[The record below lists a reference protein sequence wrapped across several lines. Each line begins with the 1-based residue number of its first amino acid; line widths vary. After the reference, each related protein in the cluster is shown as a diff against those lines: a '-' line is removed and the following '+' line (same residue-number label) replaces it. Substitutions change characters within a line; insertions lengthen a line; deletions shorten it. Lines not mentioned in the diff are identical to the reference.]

1 MNDDKKFDAKQFS
14 DDLHDQIHRDIHAS
28 VNTYEQQRKKWRYPF
43 VFGRQ
48 IGPGNASPGL
58 FWGALM
64 ALCGLALLL
73 DHMGI
78 ISFDRIW
85 RFWPL
90 LMVLAGI
97 ANFMIREKRIWGI
110 FLVIAGVLIQLNQ
123 LGVAHFSWADFWP
136 LMLIAAGLMLMWGSI
151 ESRRRLGGVS
161 SGGDDPRTT
170 INGMAVF
177 SGLERRVTTQDFQ
190 GGNVTA
196 VFGGVE
202 IDLTEANMQAD
213 EALLEVNAIFGGAEI
228 RVPDSWQVSYRG
240 APIFGGIEDK
250 TRTRRSEDPAN
261 PKRKLLIVSGAVI
274 FGGLEIK
281 N

>member
-1 MNDDKKFDAKQFS
+1 
-14 DDLHDQIHRDIHAS
+14 
-28 VNTYEQQRKKWRYPF
+28 
-43 VFGRQ
+43 
-48 IGPGNASPGL
+48 
-58 FWGALM
+58 
-64 ALCGLALLL
+64 
-73 DHMGI
+73 MGI

-97 ANFMIREKRIWGI
+97 ANSMTREKRIWGI
-110 FLVIAGVLIQLNQ
+110 FLIVAGVLIQLNQ
-123 LGVAHFSWADFWP
+123 LGVAHFTWADFWP
-136 LMLIAAGLMLMWGSI
+136 LMLIVAGLMLMWGSI
-151 ESRRRLGGVS
+151 ESRKRLGGFS
-161 SGGDDPRTT
+161 SGGGDPRTT

-202 IDLTEANMQAD
+202 IDLSEANMRAD
-213 EALLEVNAIFGGAEI
+213 EAVLEVNAIFGGAEI

-250 TRTRRSEDPAN
+250 TRTRRSDDPAN
-261 PKRKLLIVSGAVI
+261 PKRKVLIVSGAVI